1 MFAGTCWHAELQEGD
16 DVAYAILNDD
26 NSSSD
31 SSLFDAAGLNLLW
44 NRGMLQLAV
53 HLYVFARHA
62 CFLILPVRSLL
73 PCLADLGTRCE
84 AYLNGV
90 LDELVSENITA
101 EMDDDTLSLQTAA
114 GHEATRLV
122 AEFQQNVADG
132 RLAIF
137 SLGPGCIP
145 FYTHLPSDHG
155 I

>member
-1 MFAGTCWHAELQEGD
+1 
-16 DVAYAILNDD
+16 
-26 NSSSD
+26 
-31 SSLFDAAGLNLLW
+31 
-44 NRGMLQLAV
+44 MLQLAV

-73 PCLADLGTRCE
+73 PCLAHLGTRCE

-137 SLGPGCIP
+137 GLRSWLYSILHTSSFRSRHPRSFSGRMQ
-145 FYTHLPSDHG
+145 
-155 I
+155 